1 MGSKH
6 LERLG
11 GLAAGLGVINQ
22 HMLSARVRNVEP
34 GAVKMNVADLGV
46 PHVHD
51 APAVSDICP
60 RPKFAETFAFDQ
72 ELVDQSARPG
82 IIYIGAC
89 DFAQPTHRD
98 FSRLVPIDVELK
110 GSRR

>member
-1 MGSKH
+1 MK
-6 LERLG
+6 
-11 GLAAGLGVINQ
+11 
-22 HMLSARVRNVEP
+22 
-34 GAVKMNVADLGV
+34 VADLGV

-51 APAVSDICP
+51 ARAVSHICA
-60 RPKFAETFAFDQ
+60 RPKFPETFAFDQ
-72 ELVDQSARPG
+72 ELVDQSAQPG
-82 IIYIGAC
+82 IVSIGAC